1 MPALPQH
8 ESRKD
13 SDRQGRRL
21 REGNVAV
28 CPTDDEAVVPRK
40 VDKQSLDYLWR
51 SGTAGGLAGCAV
63 STMGS
68 CGVVLWEMAG
78 LVANLLVN
86 RQKPSSRRLTGSKSS
101 SRQGIHSSSSTR
113 GPGLVQLLL

>member
-1 MPALPQH
+1 MPALPHH

-13 SDRQGRRL
+13 SDRPGRRL

-51 SGTAGGLAGCAV
+51 TGTAGGVAGCAV
-63 STMGS
+63 STNNFYMVPLRGF
-68 CGVVLWEMAG
+68 G
-78 LVANLLVN
+78 LVFNRWVD
-86 RQKPSSRRLTGSKSS
+86 RQKPSSRHSTGSKSS
-101 SRQGIHSSSSTR
+101 FRQETHSSSSTR
-113 GPGLVQLLL
+113 GPGSVQPPL

>member
-1 MPALPQH
+1 MPALPHH

-13 SDRQGRRL
+13 SGRPGRRL

-51 SGTAGGLAGCAV
+51 SGTAGGVAGCAV
-63 STMGS
+63 STNESYVFPLG
-68 CGVVLWEMAG
+68 GYD
-78 LVANLLVN
+78 LVADQITG
-86 RQKPSSRRLTGSKSS
+86 RPKPSSRRLTGSRSS
-101 SRQGIHSSSSTR
+101 FRRGIRSSSSTP
-113 GPGLVQLLL
+113 GPGSVRSPL

>member
-13 SDRQGRRL
+13 SDRPGRRL

-28 CPTDDEAVVPRK
+28 CPTDDESVVPRK

-51 SGTAGGLAGCAV
+51 SGTAGGVAGCAV
-63 STMGS
+63 SIMHFYVILLRVWMDSSLIGS
-68 CGVVLWEMAG
+68 NTGK
-78 LVANLLVN
+78 N
-86 RQKPSSRRLTGSKSS
+86 RCRAA
-101 SRQGIHSSSSTR
+101 
-113 GPGLVQLLL
+113 

>member
-1 MPALPQH
+1 MPALPHH

-13 SDRQGRRL
+13 SDRPGRRL

-51 SGTAGGLAGCAV
+51 SGTAGGVAGCAV
-63 STMGS
+63 SNNKFYMVS
-68 CGVVLWEMAG
+68 LEHVSG
-78 LVANLLVN
+78 LVANPLID
-86 RQKPSSRRLTGSKSS
+86 RPKPSSRLLTGSKSS
-101 SRQGIHSSSSTR
+101 SRQGIRSS
-113 GPGLVQLLL
+113 

>member
-1 MPALPQH
+1 MPALPHH

-13 SDRQGRRL
+13 SDRQRRRL

-51 SGTAGGLAGCAV
+51 SGTAGGVAGCAV
-63 STMGS
+63 STLKFFYKNS
-68 CGVVLWEMAG
+68 LWG
-78 LVANLLVN
+78 LC
-86 RQKPSSRRLTGSKSS
+86 T
-101 SRQGIHSSSSTR
+101 IY
-113 GPGLVQLLL
+113 

>member
-1 MPALPQH
+1 MPALPHH
-8 ESRKD
+8 EPRTD
-13 SDRQGRRL
+13 SDRPGRRL

-51 SGTAGGLAGCAV
+51 SGTAGGVAGCAV
-63 STMGS
+63 STNNFYMVS
-68 CGVVLWEMAG
+68 CRRCG
-78 LVANLLVN
+78 LVANYLID
-86 RQKPSSRRLTGSKSS
+86 RQKPSSRRLTGSRFS

-113 GPGLVQLLL
+113 GPGLVQSPL

>member
-1 MPALPQH
+1 MPALPHH

-13 SDRQGRRL
+13 SDRPGRRL

-51 SGTAGGLAGCAV
+51 SGTAGGVAGCAV
-63 STMGS
+63 STTNFYMVS
-68 CGVVLWEMAG
+68 LRWCG
-78 LVANLLVN
+78 LVANRLVD
-86 RQKPSSRRLTGSKSS
+86 RQKPSLRRLTGSKSS
-101 SRQGIHSSSSTR
+101 SRREIRSSSSTP
-113 GPGLVQLLL
+113 GPGLVQPLL

>member
-13 SDRQGRRL
+13 SDRPGRRQ

-28 CPTDDEAVVPRK
+28 CPTDGEAVVPRK

-51 SGTAGGLAGCAV
+51 TGTAGGIAGCAV
-63 STMGS
+63 SIAESYPFLYRIEGT
-68 CGVVLWEMAG
+68 
-78 LVANLLVN
+78 
-86 RQKPSSRRLTGSKSS
+86 RR
-101 SRQGIHSSSSTR
+101 
-113 GPGLVQLLL
+113 